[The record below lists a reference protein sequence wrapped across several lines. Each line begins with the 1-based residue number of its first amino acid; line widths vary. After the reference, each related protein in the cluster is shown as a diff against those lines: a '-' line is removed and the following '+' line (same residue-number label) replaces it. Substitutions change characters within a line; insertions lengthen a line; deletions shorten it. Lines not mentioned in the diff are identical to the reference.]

1 LKNYFC
7 CRYGFKEKTGV
18 HAISGQVSKEYENLI
33 MGMIKLSEADRSEQS
48 NFLLSCSL
56 SSAIILL
63 ERGYS
68 QFLSRDHKQK
78 GFSFSS
84 FALNFDWNF
93 LKSFF
98 FPVQGSRQF
107 AVGKSILMNLAYA
120 YSRLQ
125 DYRLSLYYGNQ
136 FILLGGKKR

>member
-1 LKNYFC
+1 
-7 CRYGFKEKTGV
+7 
-18 HAISGQVSKEYENLI
+18 

-68 QFLSRDHKQK
+68 HFLAREPKQK

-84 FALNFDWNF
+84 FALNFDRNF
-93 LKSFF
+93 LKLLFF
-98 FPVQGSRQF
+98 SSSRIST
-107 AVGKSILMNLAYA
+107 VCRWEIYPNELGLCLLKT
-120 YSRLQ
+120 SRLSTVTVL
-125 DYRLSLYYGNQ
+125 RKPVHFTGWKEKVKFL
-136 FILLGGKKR
+136 F